1 MPIQPADKLESRN
14 TFEGSMEIREVHEVR
29 AGKCSKDFDKWSD
42 DNKRSD
48 PQSCFVVL
56 YGQEFKLR
64 TLSIVAY
71 SPQERNMWI
80 TGLRDMCNM
89 IRSTS
94 YPNTVE
100 RWLRKEFYA
109 MENAHSAIAQ
119 KDLKSF
125 LSKLNCKIS
134 TAKLMEIFAEVDVK
148 KRNEIGF
155 DSFTRLYLMVATN
168 VIGDIFAGR
177 RFPYTR
183 DNQLITLKEFQ
194 QFLVDEQS
202 DSEAHSLDAVS
213 GLIKD
218 FLQDVQR
225 DVHEPY
231 LTIPEV
237 CGSLIHQSAL
247 FLFIYCIQS
256 IADGDR

>member
-1 MPIQPADKLESRN
+1 MRAVSNSPQSQQILWLPIQPAEKPESRN
-14 TFEGSMEIREVHEVR
+14 TFEGSLEIREVHEVR
-29 AGKCSKDFDKWSD
+29 PGKNSKDFDKWSD

-64 TLSIVAY
+64 TLSVVAY

-80 TGLRDMCNM
+80 AGLRDMCNM
-89 IRSTS
+89 LRSAP

-134 TAKLMEIFAEVDVK
+134 TAKLMEIFAEVDAK

-155 DSFTRLYLMVATN
+155 DSFTRLYEKLMVSSNAIN
-168 VIGDIFAGR
+168 DIFSR
-177 RFPYTR
+177 RFPYSR

-194 QFLVDEQS
+194 QFLLDEQMEG
-202 DSEAHSLDAVS
+202 EANNIETVS
-213 GLIKD
+213 GWIKD

-237 CGSLIHQSAL
+237 PI
-247 FLFIYCIQS
+247 
-256 IADGDR
+256 DV